1 MSNNGC
7 KNYEKYKD
15 NGLTG
20 LANVGNS
27 CYLNSC
33 LQILSHT
40 YELNDFLN
48 NETYKTKLRRVPE
61 TIIMLEW
68 DKLRKL
74 MWSENCTIA
83 PYGFVKALRKIATV
97 KDYSIFSGFMQN
109 DIQEFLYF
117 VIDSFHTSLSREVEM
132 NIQGIVENDTDKMAK
147 ACYGMMKNMY
157 KKEYSEMLNIFYGI
171 SISQLLS
178 VNPEDNNA
186 VLSISPE
193 PFSTLSLPIPE
204 SSEKVTIY
212 DCMDEYCKKERLE
225 GDCSWYN
232 EETKKKQAVD
242 KCMAFWSLPN
252 ILIIDI
258 KRFTNSL
265 RKIQKIIYSP
275 LVDVDF
281 SKYVIGYNNTSY
293 IYDLYAVCNH
303 TGGIGGGH
311 YYAHVKNANDKW
323 YRFNDANIMEIKNM
337 NEIVTDKAYCLF
349 YRKKK

>member
-1 MSNNGC
+1 MSINEC
-7 KNYEKYKD
+7 KNHEKYKD

-40 YELNDFLN
+40 YELSDFLN
-48 NETYKTKLRRVPE
+48 NESYKNKLRRVPE

-132 NIQGIVENDTDKMAK
+132 NIQGNVENDTDKMAK

-178 VNPEDNNA
+178 VNPEEKNT
-186 VLSISPE
+186 VLSVSPE

-204 SSEKVTIY
+204 SSEKVTIF
-212 DCMDEYCKKERLE
+212 DCMDEFCKKERLE
-225 GDCSWYN
+225 GDSAWFN

-242 KCMAFWSLPN
+242 KRMAFWSLPN

-258 KRFTNSL
+258 KRFTNNL
-265 RKIQKIIYSP
+265 RKIQKLIYSP
-275 LVDVDF
+275 LTDVDF
-281 SKYVIGYNNTSY
+281 TKYVLGYNSASY
-293 IYDLYAVCNH
+293 ISDLYAVCNH
-303 TGGIGGGH
+303 TGALGGGH
-311 YYAHVKNANDKW
+311 IT
-323 YRFNDANIMEIKNM
+323 R
-337 NEIVTDKAYCLF
+337 T
-349 YRKKK
+349 